1 MIKASPTGRRK
12 NDSKERPSS
21 QKSNA
26 HVNIGDSKSKKKD
39 QSGKKSNDVS
49 NLGGT
54 NSSLSNTVSYEIEKV
69 KELNKKQIFLVEKSK
84 RRC

>member
-1 MIKASPTGRRK
+1 MAKQKQSSPTGRRK

-39 QSGKKSNDVS
+39 QSGKKSNEGQ
-49 NLGGT
+49 NNMGGT
-54 NSSLSNTVSYEIEKV
+54 NSSLSNSVNLI
-69 KELNKKQIFLVEKSK
+69 
-84 RRC
+84 